1 MDEVNQLYYKLN
13 LKNKN
18 RTKISRFRI
27 YQYYLDLD
35 LKKEIIKKADKYF
48 NFLENEYNL
57 T

>member
-27 YQYYLDLD
+27 FQYYLDLD